1 MGLTSSLRFHRQNN
15 KTFLGIFMIL
25 VLSCIPGR
33 TNLCSNHSVSTPKEL
48 PPSNPSDIRS
58 SLVSLDLE
66 GYISFDDVHNVA
78 KDFGNRYQ
86 LPPLAILHPRSV
98 FDISSMMKHIV
109 HLGSTS
115 NLTVAARGHGHSL
128 QGQALAH
135 QGVVIKMESL
145 RSPDIRIYKGK
156 QPYVDVSGGEIWINI
171 LRETLKYGLSPKS
184 WTDYLHLTVGGTLS
198 NAGISG
204 QAFKHGPQINN
215 VYQLEIVTG
224 KGEVVTCSEKRN
236 SELFFSVLGGLG
248 QFGIITRARISL
260 EPAPH
265 MVKWIRVLYSD
276 FSAFSRDQ
284 EYLISKE
291 KTFDYVEGF
300 VIINRTDLLNN
311 WRSSFSPNDSTQA
324 SRFKSDGKTLYC
336 LEVVKYF
343 NPEEASSMDQETG
356 KLLSELNY
364 IPSTLFS
371 SEVPYIEFLDRVHI
385 AERKLRAKGL
395 WEVPH
400 PWLNLLIPKSSI
412 YQFATEVF
420 NNILTSNNNGPILI
434 YPVNQ
439 SKWKKHT
446 SLITPNEDIFYLVAF
461 LPSAVPNSSGKND
474 LEYLL
479 KQNQRVMNFC
489 AAANLNVK
497 QYLPHYETQKEWK
510 SHFGKRWE
518 TFAQRKQA
526 YDPLAIL
533 APGQRIFQKTTGK
546 LSPIQLAKSKAT
558 GSPQRYHY
566 ASILPKPRTV

>member
-1 MGLTSSLRFHRQNN
+1 MGSTSSLRFHRRNN
-15 KTFLGIFMIL
+15 KTFLRIFMIL

-33 TNLCSNHSVSTPKEL
+33 TNLCSNPSVSTPKDL
-48 PPSNPSDIRS
+48 PPSVIRC
-58 SLVSLDLE
+58 SLDSLDLE
-66 GYISFDDVHNVA
+66 GYITFHDVHNA
-78 KDFGNRYQ
+78 SKDFGNRYH

-98 FDISSMMKHIV
+98 SDISTVMRHIV
-109 HLGSTS
+109 RSTS

-135 QGVVIKMESL
+135 QGVVINMESL
-145 RSPDIRIYKGK
+145 LPSHDIKIYKGK
-156 QPYVDVSGGEIWINI
+156 QPYVDVSGGELWINI
-171 LRETLKYGLSPKS
+171 LRETLRYGLSPKS

-236 SELFFSVLGGLG
+236 SELFQSVLGGLG

-260 EPAPH
+260 GPAPLT
-265 MVKWIRVLYSD
+265 VKWIRALYSD

-284 EYLISKE
+284 EHLISKE
-291 KTFDYVEGF
+291 NAFDYVEGF
-300 VIINRTDLLNN
+300 VIINRTDILNN
-311 WRSSFSPNDSTQA
+311 WRSSFTPNDSTEA
-324 SRFKSDGKTLYC
+324 SQFKSDGKTLYC

-343 NPEEASSMDQETG
+343 NSEEANSMNQEME
-356 KLLSELNY
+356 KLLSELSY

-385 AERKLRAKGL
+385 AEIKLRAKGV

-400 PWLNLLIPKSSI
+400 PWLNLLIPKSRI
-412 YQFATEVF
+412 FEFATKVF
-420 NNILTSNNNGPILI
+420 NNIVTSNHNGPILI

-439 SKWKKHT
+439 SKWNKHT

-461 LPSAVPNSSGKND
+461 LPSAIPKPSGGSD

-479 KQNQRVMNFC
+479 RQNQRVLSFC
-489 AAANLNVK
+489 AEANLDVK
-497 QYLPHYETQKEWK
+497 QYLPHYETQKEWR
-510 SHFGKRWE
+510 SHFGNRWE
-518 TFAQRKQA
+518 TFAKRKHK
-526 YDPLAIL
+526 YDPLAVL
-533 APGQRIFQKTTGK
+533 APGQRIFQRV
-546 LSPIQLAKSKAT
+546 SSQVSSIQL
-558 GSPQRYHY
+558 
-566 ASILPKPRTV
+566 L